1 MLKHLGIQLETNV
14 LFFRSKF
21 ITINDS
27 KYADTFQKI
36 EISPISLSSALAFIP
51 KKKSGRNDIAKKK
64 IDKGGD
70 AH

>member
-1 MLKHLGIQLETNV
+1 M
-14 LFFRSKF
+14 FFRSKF

-36 EISPISLSSALAFIP
+36 EISPISLSSALAFIVSSL
-51 KKKSGRNDIAKKK
+51 KRSGRNDIAKKK